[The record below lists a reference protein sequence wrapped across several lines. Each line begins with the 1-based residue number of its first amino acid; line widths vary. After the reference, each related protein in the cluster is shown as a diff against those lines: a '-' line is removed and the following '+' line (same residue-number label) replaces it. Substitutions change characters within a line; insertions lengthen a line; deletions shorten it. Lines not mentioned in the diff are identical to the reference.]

1 MSSRRIDLV
10 NAGDFR
16 TLFIEELLWNQPD
29 LQPLK
34 IEVERNHYTLSQV
47 AGFSGLRVWLC
58 AELPDRRTQRL
69 IDKEVRKA
77 SSERLLIFAGNH
89 RQDWS
94 WLQSPDAEG
103 AGQPR
108 LVRHQHFVGSDNAAL
123 DQRLQMISIGF
134 DENVNLIDVLRKMRS
149 AFDAEQVTRKFYNQ
163 FIDKQRALALAIN
176 GIFDQKDRDWYS
188 ALMMNRLMF
197 IYFMQRK
204 LFMDSDPNYLRN
216 RLHDIRALN
225 GEGSFYEFY
234 RDFLI
239 PLFHSGLGD
248 PDHKFEDPAI
258 AKLVGD
264 VRYINGGIFAHH
276 ELECANEIK
285 ISDDVFEEI
294 FVLFDSYQ
302 WHLDDRESANQNEIN
317 PDVLGY
323 IFEQF
328 INQKQQGA
336 YYTKED
342 VTHYMTTATLLPVVL
357 ERLQAV
363 ADGSPWDLLAADPDR
378 YVWNSLGLGADLDF
392 PADIEEERSDKSRPN
407 WGAIAPEKF
416 GLPGESWWE
425 VDARREAHRAVLSGL
440 AAGMVSSVDEAVTAN
455 VDLETLTIDYLDLI
469 QSPAQVVAAWK
480 VLSEIRVVDPTCGS
494 GAFLFAALKVLS
506 PLYSAVIDAAH
517 AVNNGSHP
525 ALNELIADIEKHPNA
540 EYFLLKHASL
550 HNLYGVD
557 IMKEAVEVARL
568 RLFLKLVATID
579 DKEKLEPLPD
589 LEFNIKP
596 GNILVGAL
604 NAAEIEDFSADLF
617 SGLEA
622 SKVAASASRISS
634 AFALFRTAQEA
645 GLDEEARSLR
655 SELTALL
662 DEVRLEVNQQYFLAL
677 PSRDKDFDG
686 WVESH
691 TPFHWFIEF
700 PEVFDRGGFDV
711 VIGNPPYIA
720 KGKIT
725 DYRYRG
731 FQTNDL
737 PDIYAPCSERAAQ
750 ITNSS
755 GRFALI
761 VPISSVFG
769 ADYALLR
776 KFLEKRFATVWASS
790 FSRNPAALFSAGLGV
805 RSTILIGAKTSTGF
819 TLFATKTHRWY
830 DAYRPSLF
838 ENLQYIELESMM
850 KSSFGWIRPANDEF
864 LSILTKLSAV
874 PGTVGSV
881 TRQHGKASVGFKQT
895 ALYWLSVFLQDPP
908 AYEQDGTPT
917 PQTKI
922 GRLKV
927 DNDDAAFLTLG
938 VLASKLAFVWWYSTG
953 DDFDVT
959 VEGLKSTPIDPQRLS
974 EPSRAAI
981 IAAARDLVE
990 DFPNHEMYTNY
1001 AKKLMGTVVLS
1012 EMRDITDRIDLVLAR
1027 EFGYEDLLPKLEHAY
1042 ACAYKPT
1049 GDRPG
1054 TQRVN
1059 PFA

>member
-1 MSSRRIDLV
+1 MSSRRINLV

-29 LQPLK
+29 LQPLD
-34 IEVERNHYTLSQV
+34 IEVEGNQYTLRQV

-58 AELPDRRTQRL
+58 SELPDGRTQRL

-77 SSERLLIFAGNH
+77 SSERLLIFAGSH

-103 AGQPR
+103 VGQPR
-108 LVRHQHFVGSDNAAL
+108 LVRHQHFVGSDNPAL

-134 DENVNLIDVLRKMRS
+134 DENINLIEVLRKMRS

-163 FIDKQRALALAIN
+163 FIDKQRALARAIN
-176 GIFDQKDRDWYS
+176 GIFDQSDRDWYS

-204 LFMDSDPNYLRN
+204 LFMDNDPNYLRN
-216 RLHDIRALN
+216 RLQAVRALN
-225 GEGSFYEFY
+225 GDGTFYEFY

-239 PLFHSGLGD
+239 PLFHTGLGD
-248 PDHKFEDPAI
+248 PEHNFADPAI

-276 ELECANEIK
+276 ELERANEIE
-285 ISDDVFEEI
+285 ISDDVFEDI

-302 WHLDDRESANQNEIN
+302 WHLDDRESADQNEIN

-363 ADGSPWDLLAADPDR
+363 VDGSPWDLLPLDPNR
-378 YVWNSLGLGADLDF
+378 YVWNSVGHGADVAL
-392 PADIEEERSDKSRPN
+392 PAEIEAERADKSRPS
-407 WGAIAPEKF
+407 WGAIATEGF

-425 VDARREAHRAVLSGL
+425 VEARREAHQAVLAGL
-440 AAGMVSSVDEAVTAN
+440 AAGGVSSVDEAVTAN

-506 PLYSAVIDAAH
+506 PLYSAVIDAAR
-517 AVNNGSHP
+517 AVNDGSHP
-525 ALNELIADIEKHPNA
+525 ALTELLAEIEKHPNA

-550 HNLYGVD
+550 HNLYGLD

-568 RLFLKLVATID
+568 RLFLKLVAAID

-617 SGLEA
+617 SGMEA

-634 AFALFRTAQEA
+634 AFGLFRTAQEA
-645 GLDEEARSLR
+645 GLEDDARSLR
-655 SELTALL
+655 TELMTLL
-662 DEVRLEVNQQYFLAL
+662 DEVRLEVNEQYYLAL
-677 PSRDKDFDG
+677 PSRDSDFAG

-720 KGKIT
+720 KSKIT

-731 FQTNDL
+731 FETNDL

-750 ITNSS
+750 ITNPS

-776 KFLEKRFATVWASS
+776 KYLEKRFATVWASS

-805 RSTILIGAKTSTGF
+805 RSTILLGAGVSTGF
-819 TLFATKTHRWY
+819 TLFTTKTHRWY

-838 ENLQYIELESMM
+838 ENLRYIALDPSL
-850 KSSFGWIRPANDEF
+850 KTGFGWIRPANEEF
-864 LSILTKLSAV
+864 LSILRKLAGV

-881 TRQHGKASVGFKQT
+881 TRPRGAASVGFKQT
-895 ALYWLSVFLQDPP
+895 ALYWLSVFLKDPP

-927 DNDDAAFLTLG
+927 ENEDAALLTLG

-959 VEGLKSTPIDPQRLS
+959 IEGLKSTPIDPSRIS
-974 EPSRAAI
+974 ESNRSAI
-981 IAAARDLVE
+981 IQAARDLVE

-1012 EMRDITDRIDLVLAR
+1012 EMRDITDRIDQALAD
-1027 EFGYEDLLPKLEHAY
+1027 EFGYTDELPMLEHAY
-1042 ACAYKPT
+1042 VSAYKPT